1 MSLAPQTANVSVLR
15 MAGPLVVSFW
25 MRAAITFVDTIYA
38 ALVGDAAVAS
48 IGLTIPLEFL
58 MIAVWVGLSTGLT
71 SNLSRAMGAE
81 QHSRVDQYLRV
92 CRRMV
97 AMAAP
102 LFALLGV
109 AIWLVS
115 PRLALDPEVSRGF
128 QIYGT
133 VLVVGS
139 AFTTFWSI
147 IPDSLIKAHHDTR
160 STMWAGIWSNVI
172 NLALNTLFL
181 FVFEWGLFGIAL
193 STVLGRI
200 GGLTYSVI
208 RARQH
213 ERVRL
218 QQAGAGE
225 NKLDPAPYRAILA
238 LAIPSSLTFALMATE
253 SAIVNVLLAGMQHA
267 TEAIAAYSIYYRL
280 VLFSFQ
286 PVIAASVAMLP
297 YAARRFGA
305 GDSKGIR
312 LGLLQV
318 GWANLFYSVVLVAPF
333 MYFCGPWIAQRLA
346 ESALTAEYTRVALNM
361 VPLACIVGAPFLFCR
376 PVFEAMQQGRPGL
389 IMALVRYLGLTVP
402 LAWLGVEIVWRFDM
416 PGLYGLIA
424 GLLAAALVSSVLFS
438 LWLQSALR
446 SIERRQSRE
455 AV

>member
-1 MSLAPQTANVSVLR
+1 MSAAPQPADVSVLR
-15 MAGPLVVSFW
+15 MAAPLVVSFW
-25 MRAAITFVDTIYA
+25 MRAGITFVDTIYA
-38 ALVGDAAVAS
+38 ALVGDAAVAA

-71 SNLSRAMGAE
+71 SNLSRAMGAA

-92 CRRMV
+92 CRRLV
-97 AMAAP
+97 AAVAP
-102 LFALLGV
+102 LFALLG
-109 AIWLVS
+109 ASIWFIS
-115 PRLALDPEVSRGF
+115 PHLALEPEVSRGF
-128 QIYGT
+128 QLYGT
-133 VLVVGS
+133 VLIVGS
-139 AFTTFWSI
+139 AFTSFWSI

-200 GGLTYSVI
+200 GGLVYSVI
-208 RARQH
+208 RARRH
-213 ERVRL
+213 ERLRI
-218 QQAGAGE
+218 QHASGNE
-225 NKLDPAPYRAILA
+225 SRLDPAPYRAILA
-238 LAIPSSLTFALMATE
+238 LAIPSSLTFALMAAE
-253 SAIVNVLLAGMQHA
+253 SGVVNVLLAGMEHA
-267 TEAIAAYSIYYRL
+267 TEAIAAYSIYFRL

-305 GDSKGIR
+305 GDSKGVR

-318 GWANLFYSVVLVAPF
+318 GWANVVYSLVLVAPIMF
-333 MYFCGPWIAQRLA
+333 FCGPWMAQRLA
-346 ESALTAEYTRVALNM
+346 ESPLTAEYTRVALNM
-361 VPLACIVGAPFLFCR
+361 VPLACLLGAPFLFCR

-389 IMALVRYLGLTVP
+389 VMALVRYLGLTVP

-424 GLLAAALVSSVLFS
+424 GLLATALVSSVLFS
-438 LWLQSALR
+438 LWLQTTLHALER
-446 SIERRQSRE
+446 SQTHET
-455 AV
+455 A